1 MVQRLV
7 AFLLLLWLMTA
18 GLALAE
24 SGSNSTTAASKSG
37 KPVAQIKKSPEIS
50 FLDGM
55 GCLKQSDTA
64 CAQLALVGI
73 PSQSPYAK
81 LLAGNIAVATG
92 DFDQA
97 FRLLLPLQAEGG
109 LLPQASASLHASLA
123 LAYDN
128 QVDTLRALEQR
139 TLAERYLS
147 DSGDVQSNQQRIW
160 QSLTSLSKEQLIE
173 MRGESLD
180 TTIQGWIDLALMAP
194 NKQNLNKQSVDDWRK
209 AYPDHPASVALTDQL
224 MAQASN
230 DNKSITKPKGLEGPI
245 ALLLPFQAEAFY
257 PTADAIWRGFVAAQ
271 AGANNNAEIKIYA
284 TQSNKN
290 AVAAI
295 YQQAIM
301 EGARYVIGPLT
312 RDEATVLATDQIP
325 VPTLALNQ
333 PDIAGTVNNFYMFGL
348 SIDAEAAQIAK
359 IARDYGMQTATIIVS
374 KNPLAAHM
382 NKAFGNAWINE
393 GGQIIAQVNVDENTA
408 LKDVKTQLSA
418 QPADMILIAGNAEEA
433 RAIRPYLDAAT
444 PTFGF
449 SHIYVGI
456 NHEPQD
462 AALLAVRF
470 IDLPWLLNSSDAAFA
485 AYQTAAADLPQG
497 EMQRWFALGVDA
509 YQVLLALTQQSR
521 QSVTIRGLTGKI
533 RIDEKGEITRELAL
547 GRFGADGVV
556 LEKAP

>member
-24 SGSNSTTAASKSG
+24 PGSNSTTAAPKSG
-37 KPVAQIKKSPEIS
+37 KPVTQIKKNPEAS

-64 CAQLALVGI
+64 CAELALVGI

-81 LLAGNIAVATG
+81 LLAGNIAVATS
-92 DFDQA
+92 DFDGA
-97 FRLLLPLQAEGG
+97 FRLLLPLQAETG
-109 LLPQASASLHASLA
+109 LLPRANASLHASLA

-128 QVDTLRALEQR
+128 QADTLRALEQR

-147 DSGDVQSNQQRIW
+147 NPADIQSNQQRIW

-194 NKQNLNKQSVDDWRK
+194 SKQNIGDWRK
-209 AYPDHPASVALTDQL
+209 AYPDHPASAAFTDQL
-224 MAQASN
+224 MAQTGS
-230 DNKSITKPKGLEGPI
+230 DNKSVAKPKGLEGPI

-271 AGANNNAEIKIYA
+271 TEASNNAEIKIYA
-284 TQSNKN
+284 TQGDKD

-312 RDEATVLATDQIP
+312 HDEATALLATNQIP

-333 PDIAGTVNNFYMFGL
+333 PDIAGTVSNFYMFGL

-374 KNPLAAHM
+374 KTPLSAHM
-382 NKAFGNAWINE
+382 AKAFGNAWINE
-393 GGQIIAQVNVDENTA
+393 GGQIIAQVNVDENTVLA
-408 LKDVKTQLSA
+408 DVKTQLSA
-418 QPADMILIAGNAEEA
+418 QPPDMILIAGNAEEA

-449 SHIYVGI
+449 SHIYAGI

-470 IDLPWLLNSSDAAFA
+470 IDLPWLLNNSDAAFV
-485 AYQTAAADLPQG
+485 AYQAAAADLPQG

-509 YQVLLALTQQSR
+509 YQILLALTQQPR

-547 GRFGADGVV
+547 GRFGTDGVV
-556 LEKAP
+556 LEKTP

>member
-1 MVQRLV
+1 MAQRLI
-7 AFLLLLWLMTA
+7 AFLLSLWLMTA

-24 SGSNSTTAASKSG
+24 PVSNSTTAASKPG
-37 KPVAQIKKSPEIS
+37 KPVTQIKKSPEAS

-55 GCLKQSDTA
+55 GCLKQSDSA

-81 LLAGNIAVATG
+81 LLAGNIAVTAS

-97 FRLLLPLQAEGG
+97 LRLLLPLQAENG

-128 QVDTLRALEQR
+128 QADTLRALEQR

-147 DSGDVQSNQQRIW
+147 DPADIQSNQQRIW
-160 QSLTSLSKEQLIE
+160 QSLTSLSKEQRIE

-180 TTIQGWIDLALMAP
+180 TTIQGWIDLALITP
-194 NKQNLNKQSVDDWRK
+194 NKQTIDDWRK
-209 AYPDHPASVALTDQL
+209 AYPDHPASTALTDQL
-224 MAQASN
+224 VAQAN
-230 DNKSITKPKGLEGPI
+230 GDNKSVAKSKGLEGPI

-271 AGANNNAEIKIYA
+271 TEASNNAEIKIYA
-284 TQSNKN
+284 TQGDKN

-295 YQQAIM
+295 YQQAIA
-301 EGARYVIGPLT
+301 EGAHYVIGPLT
-312 RDEATVLATDQIP
+312 RDEATVLATNQIP

-333 PDIAGTVNNFYMFGL
+333 PDIAGTANNFYMFGL
-348 SIDAEAAQIAK
+348 SIDVEAAQIAK
-359 IARDYGMQTATIIVS
+359 IARDYGMQTATIVAS
-374 KNPLAAHM
+374 KSPLSAHM
-382 NKAFGNAWINE
+382 TKAFGNAWIDE
-393 GGQIIAQVNVDENTA
+393 GGQIIAQINVDANTA
-408 LKDVKTQLSA
+408 LTDVKTQLSA
-418 QPADMILIAGNAEEA
+418 QPADMILIAGNAEDA

-449 SHIYVGI
+449 SHIYAGI

-462 AALLAVRF
+462 AVLLAVRF
-470 IDLPWLLNSSDAAFA
+470 IDLPWLLNNNDAAFA
-485 AYQTAAADLPQG
+485 AYETAAADLPQG

-509 YQVLLALTQQSR
+509 YQVLLTLTQQPR
-521 QSVTIRGLTGKI
+521 QSVTIRSLTGKI

-547 GRFGADGVV
+547 GRFSADGVV

>member
-24 SGSNSTTAASKSG
+24 PASNSAPVASQPG
-37 KPVAQIKKSPEIS
+37 KPVAQIKKSPEAS
-50 FLDGM
+50 FLDGLS
-55 GCLKQSDTA
+55 CLKQSDTT
-64 CAQLALVGI
+64 CAQLALTSI

-81 LLAGNIAVATG
+81 LLAGNIAVAAG
-92 DFDQA
+92 DFDRA
-97 FRLLLPLQAEGG
+97 FRLLLPLQAETG
-109 LLPQASASLHASLA
+109 LLPQANASLHASLA

-128 QVDTLRALEQR
+128 QADTLRALEQR

-147 DSGDVQSNQQRIW
+147 DSADIQLNQQLIW
-160 QSLTSLSKEQLIE
+160 QSLSSLTKEQLID

-180 TTIQGWIDLALMAP
+180 TTIQGWIDLALTA
-194 NKQNLNKQSVDDWRK
+194 QDKQSIADWRK
-209 AYPDHPASVALTDQL
+209 AYPDHPASAALTDQL
-224 MAQASN
+224 ITQAAN
-230 DNKSITKPKGLEGPI
+230 DNKSVAKPKGLEGPI

-271 AGANNNAEIKIYA
+271 TEANDNAEIKIYA
-284 TQSNKN
+284 TQGDKD

-295 YQQAIM
+295 YQQAIK
-301 EGARYVIGPLT
+301 EGARHVIGPLT
-312 RDEATVLATDQIP
+312 RDETTELAADQIP

-333 PDIAGTVNNFYMFGL
+333 PDVAIKLNADTANNFYTFGL

-359 IARDYGMQTATIIVS
+359 IARDYGMQTTTIITG
-374 KNPLAAHM
+374 KNPLSVHM
-382 NKAFGNAWINE
+382 KKAFGDAWVNE
-393 GGQIIAQVNVDENTA
+393 GGQIIAQVNIDENTVLA
-408 LKDVKTQLSA
+408 DVKTQISA

-449 SHIYVGI
+449 SHSYAGI

-470 IDLPWLLNSSDAAFA
+470 IDLPWLLDNNDATFA
-485 AYQTAAADLPQG
+485 PYQAAAADLPQG

-509 YQVLLALTQQSR
+509 YQVLLALTQQPH
-521 QSVTIRGLTGKI
+521 QSVTIHGLTGKI

-556 LEKAP
+556 LEKVP